1 MKEAERMKHSYIF
14 DSLCW
19 KAEGTYYDENG
30 SSFPLRGEVE
40 IIHTGE
46 KWSLDG
52 FMEVEYS
59 IPVRFTNTY
68 EISSS
73 EKRHTLNW
81 KSYNPAL
88 GVLRGSFEV
97 IGDCIISHYKS
108 EDGMYSGTETLF
120 YKDEKHYYNAGVS
133 FCNGKKMSSW
143 TAVLNA
149 V

>member
-1 MKEAERMKHSYIF
+1 MKHSYIF

-19 KAEGTYYDENG
+19 KAEGTYYDNVAV
-30 SSFPLRGEVE
+30 FPSEAKVE

-73 EKRHTLNW
+73 GKRHIEL

-120 YKDEKHYYNAGVS
+120 YKDEKHYYNGEYPFAMVRRCPPGLYS
-133 FCNGKKMSSW
+133 E
-143 TAVLNA
+143 VL
-149 V
+149 

>member
-1 MKEAERMKHSYIF
+1 MKHSYIF

-19 KAEGTYYDENG
+19 KAEELTMMKMAAV
-30 SSFPLRGEVE
+30 FPSEAKWRLSTPG
-40 IIHTGE
+40 

-88 GVLRGSFEV
+88 GVLGGSFEV